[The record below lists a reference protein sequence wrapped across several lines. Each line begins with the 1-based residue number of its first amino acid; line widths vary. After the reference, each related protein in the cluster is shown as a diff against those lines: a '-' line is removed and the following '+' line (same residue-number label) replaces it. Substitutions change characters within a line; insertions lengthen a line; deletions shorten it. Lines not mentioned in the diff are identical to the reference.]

1 MRHVRMLSLNLR
13 PGETL
18 QIGDVTLVLLERSG
32 RGSQYTGIG
41 ITAPDDMLIDHAKR
55 AQAFTFPHQDRGAHH
70 VHPAPHRY

>member
-1 MRHVRMLSLNLR
+1 MLSLNLR

-32 RGSQYTGIG
+32 RGGQYARIG
-41 ITAPDDMLIDHAKR
+41 ITAPDATPIELVKR

-70 VHPAPHRY
+70 VHPAPSRY